1 MIKTKKVISIVVAL
15 MLLCNVFTVLSSAAV
30 ADNYAYKIAVVAD
43 KTSYAP
49 GDVATIS
56 VYIEGSTRGG
66 YDLTKVS
73 DTGLPFGWNN
83 NVLGISAADKA
94 EALTSGVMDL
104 DLSATGIKTHSTV
117 IDSSESEYGWNEVMS
132 YGLILNSVATCDDIT
147 EAAFTVDIEIAADA
161 AEGDYYFG
169 ISPYYLSNVDD
180 AYLFAVGASEMYDGA
195 YANCYEVDLGV
206 DSIYDLSQAM
216 ATITVGSDPI
226 KWKQNQVR
234 PAESGIAN
242 AIDIG
247 VKAEFT
253 EEDIPITFDA
263 KGTSDNFAAVGAVLK
278 VNGTAMDPAE
288 SAFVYEVSEG
298 VFQYRVIIKDVAK
311 DSDDVYTLQFFA
323 KDTNGNYTYGETVD
337 VTVADCD
344 LTNLP
349 A

>member
-1 MIKTKKVISIVVAL
+1 MKKTLSLLLVVVMLFSMCAL
-15 MLLCNVFTVLSSAAV
+15 SCTAAV
-30 ADNYAYKIAVVAD
+30 NDAVIAIKATPTNGAGYQKGDVVTFEVTMETTDEIGNVGAGVFD
-43 KTSYAP
+43 FGYDSSVFAPIVDISSKTNFETAGVSYA
-49 GDVATIS
+49 GYAFDGGLVLDDYSS
-56 VYIEGSTRGG
+56 VKAGKGVDTEDAANGWDASIEITLAPKSNTFT
-66 YDLTKVS
+66 DCSSETKVFS
-73 DTGLPFGWNN
+73 FQMKLRED
-83 NVLGISAADKA
+83 AAD
-94 EALTSGVMDL
+94 
-104 DLSATGIKTHSTV
+104 
-117 IDSSESEYGWNEVMS
+117 
-132 YGLILNSVATCDDIT
+132 
-147 EAAFTVDIEIAADA
+147 
-161 AEGDYYFG
+161 
-169 ISPYYLSNVDD
+169 
-180 AYLFAVGASEMYDGA
+180 DGA
-195 YANCYEVDLGV
+195 YTIGITHKSIENGVTLVSEELGDLQFDDAEGFGFTTSKIFDRPV
-206 DSIYDLSQAM
+206 
-216 ATITVGSDPI
+216 TTVALAVAQPI
-226 KWKQNQVR
+226 VWKQNQVR

-253 EEDIPITFDA
+253 EADIPITFDA